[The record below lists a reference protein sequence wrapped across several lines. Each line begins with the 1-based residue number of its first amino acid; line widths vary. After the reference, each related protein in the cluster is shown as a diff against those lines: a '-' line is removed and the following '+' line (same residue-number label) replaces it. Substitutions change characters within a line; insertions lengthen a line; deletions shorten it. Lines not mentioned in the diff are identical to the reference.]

1 MKWKINLQVVSALD
15 IVKTTIQNIDLKKER
30 MNFLFPR
37 SYWNT
42 LLMAAF
48 TQD

>member
-1 MKWKINLQVVSALD
+1 MENKSSGCLAID
-15 IVKTTIQNIDLKKER
+15 IVKTTIQNIGLKKGER
-30 MNFLFPR
+30 MNFPFPR

>member
-1 MKWKINLQVVSALD
+1 MENKSSGCLSNGHCKNYHTEYW
-15 IVKTTIQNIDLKKER
+15 LKKER
-30 MNFLFPR
+30 MNFPFPR
-37 SYWNT
+37 TYWNT